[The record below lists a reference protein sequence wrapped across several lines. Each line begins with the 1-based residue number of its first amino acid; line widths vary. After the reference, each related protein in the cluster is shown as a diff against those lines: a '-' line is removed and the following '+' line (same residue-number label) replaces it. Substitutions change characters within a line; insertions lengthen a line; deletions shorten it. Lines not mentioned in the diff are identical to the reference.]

1 MREINNAFGNA
12 LKNVLEEPS
21 KYLGHTITNVL
32 KICLDRI
39 NYFAEIIDA
48 ERKSK
53 YGINYLEEEIQ
64 AIPENKYQDPKLDIA
79 GPIAEAYGWYL
90 KNDDVCQL
98 FANLLISSCHID
110 LSKYIHPSFVIVLKQ
125 LSPID
130 AKLLYCFKNFPEYLY
145 RFTLLN
151 GQTYTIPISKN
162 LLNYGYEPLDSSL
175 INLKRLGIIDFL
187 GNNLMATLSNDREIR
202 DSQEFKNFKYQIT
215 EKTKSDIIIQV
226 KMTSYGKQFLKACV
240 R

>member
-79 GPIAEAYGWYL
+79 GPIAEAYGWY
-90 KNDDVCQL
+90 
-98 FANLLISSCHID
+98 
-110 LSKYIHPSFVIVLKQ
+110 
-125 LSPID
+125 
-130 AKLLYCFKNFPEYLY
+130 FK
-145 RFTLLN
+145 
-151 GQTYTIPISKN
+151 
-162 LLNYGYEPLDSSL
+162 
-175 INLKRLGIIDFL
+175 KR
-187 GNNLMATLSNDREIR
+187 
-202 DSQEFKNFKYQIT
+202 
-215 EKTKSDIIIQV
+215 
-226 KMTSYGKQFLKACV
+226 
-240 R
+240 